1 MTAQPG
7 AQSSR
12 HLSDGSL
19 ATDPWP
25 GIDLH
30 LIRSAPEESLIGGP
44 SEEEEEL
51 RREGEKRR
59 ETKGNGERAEIP
71 SERQSH
77 ATQKLEGS
85 RYSVRIKR
93 EL

>member
-1 MTAQPG
+1 MTAQPS

-30 LIRSAPEESLIGGP
+30 LIRSAPEVSLIGGP
-44 SEEEEEL
+44 YEEEEEP
-51 RREGEKRR
+51 RREGENRK

-71 SERQSH
+71 SE
-77 ATQKLEGS
+77 TKP
-85 RYSVRIKR
+85 
-93 EL
+93 